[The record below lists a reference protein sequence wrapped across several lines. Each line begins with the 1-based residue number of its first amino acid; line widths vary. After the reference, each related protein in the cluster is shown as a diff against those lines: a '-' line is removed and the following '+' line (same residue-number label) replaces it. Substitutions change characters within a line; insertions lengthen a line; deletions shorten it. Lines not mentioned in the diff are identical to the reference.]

1 MTDKK
6 QTEELN
12 EAELENVQG
21 GVYLPEFKKVRE
33 SAVKSKTGGDLPSS
47 GDSSKI
53 QEAKGFASSGSG
65 SPTV

>member
-21 GVYLPEFKKVRE
+21 GVYLPEFKKLRE
-33 SAVKSKTGGDLPSS
+33 SAVESKNGWRL
-47 GDSSKI
+47 
-53 QEAKGFASSGSG
+53 AKL
-65 SPTV
+65 